1 MELLTKNHNSLGNDD
16 KYYIDCSKIDTS
28 SIKPIELVKHNPITN
43 RNRFDTVI
51 LHAITQN
58 DIIKKKN
65 RHIVV
70 KIGRTKTDNQYMA
83 QKEYAIGKQLV
94 GINGFIKFLC
104 IFSCYDDTTQNL
116 STTQTPI
123 PTNIPICTSENK
135 KDEKFVLVMPYI
147 KEGSMQDYSWT
158 INNIE
163 FIKILIIHAVLSLTE
178 AYIKIGFIHGDLH
191 FGNILF
197 KKTTKHKIVYEI
209 GEKKIPF
216 ETHGYKVVLM
226 DFEKS
231 VTGSN
236 QHELFWSKMRRA
248 MIFDITTA
256 DSHIYWKNDKALTFI
271 ERMTETKQPP
281 GKKIEQFM
289 NVIDDSIFKI
299 IQNMS

>member
-28 SIKPIELVKHNPITN
+28 SITPIELVKHNPVTN

-51 LHAITQN
+51 LRAITQN

-116 STTQTPI
+116 STIQTPI
-123 PTNIPICTSENK
+123 PINIPICTSENK

-147 KEGSMQDYSWT
+147 KEGSMQDYNWT

-163 FIKILIIHAVLSLTE
+163 LIKILIIHAVLSLTE

-197 KKTTKHKIVYEI
+197 KKTTKHEIVYEI
-209 GEKKIPF
+209 SEKKIPF
-216 ETHGYKVVLM
+216 ATHGYKVVLM

-281 GKKIEQFM
+281 GKKIEQFI

-299 IQNMS
+299 IQNRS